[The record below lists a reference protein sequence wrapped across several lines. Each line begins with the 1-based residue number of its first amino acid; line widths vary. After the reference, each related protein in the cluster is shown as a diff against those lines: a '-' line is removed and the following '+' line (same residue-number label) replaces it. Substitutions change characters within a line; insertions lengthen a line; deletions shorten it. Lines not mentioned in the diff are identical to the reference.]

1 MKKKAAVFMA
11 ILPVLLFIIIYVYFA
26 YNPSKGL
33 RGASGASAAE
43 ETAGSDT
50 SVTITEVTLPAG
62 LDADVYSSGMHE
74 DATDEAGRPLIK
86 SMQLYMLIPVRHIA
100 QNPELPTGCEITS
113 LTMVLNYLG
122 YNVSKTYMADNY
134 LDRLE
139 TFDGSFYDYYIG
151 NPYESASWGCFAPA
165 ITRSAS
171 RFLADNNSSLKA
183 HNISGAPLQTLFDEI
198 SDGNPVIV
206 WSTSKWGT
214 PTTYSSIRLNDN
226 IVFNWPSNEHCVVLT
241 GFNLEKNT
249 VFIADPLSDIV
260 ERDLTEF
267 AAAYSAYYRQAVVIK

>member
-1 MKKKAAVFMA
+1 MKKKTALFLA

-26 YNPSKGL
+26 YNPSKSLLSHRDISGQE
-33 RGASGASAAE
+33 ASGSDASAE
-43 ETAGSDT
+43 L
-50 SVTITEVTLPAG
+50 TEATLPAG
-62 LDADVYSSGMHE
+62 LDADVYSIHE
-74 DATDEAGRPLIK
+74 DATDEAGRPLIN
-86 SMQLYMLIPVRHIA
+86 SMQLYMLIPVKHIA

-122 YNVSKTYMADNY
+122 YNVDKTYMADNY

-165 ITRSAS
+165 ITKSAS
-171 RFLADNNSSLKA
+171 RFLADNNSPLKA
-183 HNISGAPLQTLFDEI
+183 YNISGSSVQALFDEI

-214 PTTYSSIRLNDN
+214 PTSYSSVRLNDN
-226 IVFNWPSNEHCVVLT
+226 TVFNWPSNEHCVVLT
-241 GFNLEKNT
+241 GFNLAKNT
-249 VFIADPLSDIV
+249 VFIADPLSDIA

-267 AAAYSAYYRQAVVIK
+267 AATYRAYYRQAVVIK

>member
-33 RGASGASAAE
+33 RGASGASAADK
-43 ETAGSDT
+43 TAGSDTT

-134 LDRLE
+134 LDRL
-139 TFDGSFYDYYIG
+139 
-151 NPYESASWGCFAPA
+151 
-165 ITRSAS
+165 
-171 RFLADNNSSLKA
+171 
-183 HNISGAPLQTLFDEI
+183 
-198 SDGNPVIV
+198 
-206 WSTSKWGT
+206 
-214 PTTYSSIRLNDN
+214 
-226 IVFNWPSNEHCVVLT
+226 
-241 GFNLEKNT
+241 
-249 VFIADPLSDIV
+249 
-260 ERDLTEF
+260 
-267 AAAYSAYYRQAVVIK
+267 